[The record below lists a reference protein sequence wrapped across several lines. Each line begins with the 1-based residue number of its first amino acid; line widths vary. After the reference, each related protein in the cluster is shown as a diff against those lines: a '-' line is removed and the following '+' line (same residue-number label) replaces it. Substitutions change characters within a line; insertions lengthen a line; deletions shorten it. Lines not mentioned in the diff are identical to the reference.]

1 MNKNLAIPTAFLLIA
16 GAVAIV
22 VLKKDDAEDPKTADS
37 SKPKEEQSVSGRP
50 SGSRASG
57 LSGGSPRQISPRT
70 GQTSR
75 QGELV
80 KKYGQARTAR
90 AREVSQNM
98 VGILDDVIAVG
109 ELMVKGGQQMGIGR
123 RGMVGGIT
131 RRMGI
136 ELNEEQQDKALA
148 LYDEWQK
155 GELEKSKKAA
165 SDLRDDPTA
174 VMELF
179 LAGDAKER
187 GEMDEDDYLA
197 VRDNA
202 VGELANIINPLDREN
217 FRGDRRMASD
227 EKLMSQFAEI
237 LDPEQAEK
245 FSAYREAEAAEAAE
259 KPKRDGNITSMPTME
274 LEKLDGAIGSA
285 KKMTT
290 GFRSIMEGMGGLQNL
305 RPPNEGGE

>member
-1 MNKNLAIPTAFLLIA
+1 MNKNLAIPAAFLLIA

-22 VLKKDDAEDPKTADS
+22 ILKKDDGEDPKIADS
-37 SKPKEEQSVSGRP
+37 SNPKKEQSVPGRP
-50 SGSRASG
+50 SGSRVSG
-57 LSGGSPRQISPRT
+57 LSGGSPRQISPRI
-70 GQTSR
+70 GKTSR

-136 ELNEEQQDKALA
+136 ELNEEQQDKAIA

-259 KPKRDGNITSMPTME
+259 KPKSDGNITSMPTME